1 ARTAATR
8 KDVMEFLARQGYA
21 CTASESNCFMVD
33 VKRPAAGFKDDMA
46 THGVFIGRSW
56 PVWPTWSRIT
66 VGTDAEMARFK
77 QAFVQVIAGKRGPL
91 PLP

>member
-1 ARTAATR
+1 
-8 KDVMEFLARQGYA
+8 
-21 CTASESNCFMVD
+21 MVD
-33 VKRPAAGFKDDMA
+33 VKRPAASFKDEMA

-77 QAFVQVIAGKRGPL
+77 HAFVQVIAGKRGPL
-91 PLP
+91 PVPGRETAAADPMDAFFRYA

>member
-1 ARTAATR
+1 
-8 KDVMEFLARQGYA
+8 M
-21 CTASESNCFMVD
+21 
-33 VKRPAAGFKDDMA
+33 
-46 THGVFIGRSW
+46 FIGRSW

-91 PLP
+91 PLPDATAAVHDPMDAFFRYA